1 MRTLII
7 ALVLAADVGTLSAQ
21 VVRHIDVENL
31 FPSVGSAIVWV
42 EPNNAGVP
50 PGVLAAGSGV
60 LIGDRVFLT
69 AAHVTRPSEDG
80 IPPFI
85 HVYVTFNLH
94 VFDDRSTWIPVVAQA
109 WHPSTPPCHNNVCNW
124 DFPPL
129 SMSFSDVGLMLLES
143 PPKGIKPVKLAHAG
157 SFETGRGDSQDQII
171 VGYGFPDHAQ
181 PWSQWPGVRHYVVV
195 SPEQVWD
202 DRRTTGGSGQICLG
216 DSGGPTFFGPIG
228 DSGNKRREVAAV
240 TSATV
245 GDCSTGSIFARVDN
259 ADVPAWIDQ
268 QVQQWAAKLGMGE
281 SQ

>member
-7 ALVLAADVGTLSAQ
+7 ALALGARASTLSAQ
-21 VVRHIDVENL
+21 AVRHIDVENL
-31 FPSVGSAIVWV
+31 FPSVGTAIIWV
-42 EPNNAGVP
+42 EPNGAGVP

-69 AAHVTRPSEDG
+69 AAHVTRPAEDG

-109 WHPSTPPCHNNVCNW
+109 WHPSTPPCHNNVCDW
-124 DFPPL
+124 QYSPTQT
-129 SMSFSDVGLMLLES
+129 FSDVGLMLLES
-143 PPKGIKPVKLAHAG
+143 APKGIKPAELARAG
-157 SFETGRGDSQDQII
+157 SIETGRGDSQDQII
-171 VGYGFPDHAQ
+171 VGYGFPDMAR

-195 SPEQVWD
+195 PPEQVLD
-202 DRRTTGGSGQICLG
+202 DRRNTGGSGQICLG

-228 DSGNKRREVAAV
+228 DSGQKRREVLAV

-245 GDCSTGSIFARVDN
+245 GGCSTASIFARVDN
-259 ADVPAWIDQ
+259 ADVLAWISQ
-268 QVQQWAAKLGMGE
+268 QVQQWAAK
-281 SQ
+281 